1 MWGNHTARGRLT
13 PRGGE
18 RVTPPVSAQRRGQ
31 VSERVGESPRPWDSA
46 RAHVCTTG
54 WQPAL
59 RPGRPVSV
67 GITSLQ
73 SSPYLEPSA
82 PTHTVLMVCV
92 ARPPRGMPHTLL
104 ARAPCCVWHPSLRL
118 AAKHAPTAPVHA
130 HPLSLPLQARAGHR
144 RWQRPCWRR
153 AQAVSVPSGLDV
165 AGEASRPPPPVGEVA
180 HFKWDRPAS
189 AVSSQSHPSHCLP
202 RITQG
207 GGGWTSTRL
216 GNPHAGSRCQPI
228 NTASLRLHCICV
240 RQSDLPRESL
250 FACAGSGRQVVH
262 PPSSPVWAIMSGLKQ
277 TQHKGSSTA
286 EAPGKELWA
295 GPSAVSFDLFDL
307 GSESKAPSGPPF

>member
-165 AGEASRPPPPVGEVA
+165 AGEASRPPPPVGEVGQA
-180 HFKWDRPAS
+180 RICSEQPITPQSLPAS
-189 AVSSQSHPSHCLP
+189 HYP
-202 RITQG
+202 G
-207 GGGWTSTRL
+207 GGGLDINKAWKSPCRL
-216 GNPHAGSRCQPI
+216 ALSADQHCKLATPLHLCQAIRSAAGITLC
-228 NTASLRLHCICV
+228 LRGIWEAGCPPPLESCVGHHVGAQTNAAQGLIHC
-240 RQSDLPRESL
+240 
-250 FACAGSGRQVVH
+250 
-262 PPSSPVWAIMSGLKQ
+262 
-277 TQHKGSSTA
+277 
-286 EAPGKELWA
+286 
-295 GPSAVSFDLFDL
+295 
-307 GSESKAPSGPPF
+307 